1 MQQRL
6 AKVTP
11 YGTFPN
17 TAAALQKLVKRLQQ
31 AGGGPLKFCYEAGPC
46 GYGIHRTLAKLGKD
60 CMVIAPSMILH
71 KSGYRQKNDKR
82 DAASLAV
89 LTGAGC

>member
-1 MQQRL
+1 MQQRP

-46 GYGIHRTLAKLGKD
+46 GYGIHRTLPSWAKTAWL
-60 CMVIAPSMILH
+60 S
-71 KSGYRQKNDKR
+71 RR
-82 DAASLAV
+82 R
-89 LTGAGC
+89 